1 MTTVDHLPEPIFIGG
16 SARSGTHAMGALISA
31 DPHYHLIPLEVRI
44 HAAGSGLPD
53 LLSGRASMGRFLRRV
68 RGFWWER
75 GADNHRGLKRLVE
88 RDELDAAL
96 DDFQAGYDDDRL
108 GASRRLVRRLLDP
121 VAERAGKPYWTE
133 VSGRNIGSSPTI
145 LQLFPEA
152 KFVHMFR
159 EGRSVVASILNKDS
173 MTNDPMIALRHW
185 NRRIRAA
192 DAALRELPSEKV
204 LFMRLEDLSTLDRDT
219 SFERLVNFIGLEDA
233 APMRNYFDTKVS
245 SEAAH
250 FGKWRERIDEADARR
265 VERVYGRV
273 LRDLHRDG
281 ITWVPSPE
289 EAGVPARVWNPV
301 PANWTLA
308 KKRPEVVRSAIRTR
322 AHRVV
327 PARVRRSPVAR
338 AARSGVRRGVALAR
352 PVAARARRRAGRQPA
367 S

>member
-1 MTTVDHLPEPIFIGG
+1 MSSNDHLPEPIFIGG
-16 SARSGTHAMGALISA
+16 SARSGTHAMGQLIAA

-53 LLSGRASMGRFLRRV
+53 LLAGRASMDKFLRRV

-75 GADNHRGLKRLVE
+75 GARNHRGLKLIVE

-96 DDFQAGYDDDRL
+96 DEFQAAFDADRL
-108 GASRRLVRRLLDP
+108 GASGRLVRRLLDP
-121 VAERAGKPYWTE
+121 VADRAGKPYWAE

-145 LQLFPEA
+145 HQLFPQA

-159 EGRSVVASILNKDS
+159 DGRSVAASIVNKDS
-173 MTNDPMIALRHW
+173 MTTDPMIALRHW
-185 NRRIRAA
+185 NRRVRAA
-192 DAALRELPSEKV
+192 DAAVRDVPSEKV
-204 LFMRLEDLSTLDRDT
+204 LFMRLDDLTALDRDA
-219 SFERLVNFIGLEDA
+219 SFERLTRFIGVDDD
-233 APMRNYFDTKVS
+233 APMRAYFDAQVS

-250 FGKWRERIDEADARR
+250 VGKWRERLPEDDARR
-265 VERVYGRV
+265 IERVYGRV

-289 EAGVPARVWNPV
+289 EAGLPGRVWNPV
-301 PANWTLA
+301 PASWTLA

-322 AHRVV
+322 TRRIV

-338 AARSGVRRGVALAR
+338 AARSGVRRGASLAR
-352 PVAARARRRAGRQPA
+352 PVAARVRRTAGR
-367 S
+367 